1 MRQVDGT
8 GTNTRCPRRRRVN
21 LFNELD
27 DCIRPINATISKAPR
42 HDDDIECINLIE
54 RVRRFNPQLS
64 GVINHRAFVCSDKE
78 HIESRDV
85 NQRLEWTNNV

>member
-21 LFNELD
+21 LFNELNH
-27 DCIRPINATISKAPR
+27 CIRPINVSISKAPR

-54 RVRRFNPQLS
+54 RVRCFNPQPS
-64 GVINHRAFVCSDKE
+64 GVVNHRAFGRSDKE
-78 HIESRDV
+78 YIEAGNV
-85 NQRLEWTNNV
+85 NQRLEWTNNI